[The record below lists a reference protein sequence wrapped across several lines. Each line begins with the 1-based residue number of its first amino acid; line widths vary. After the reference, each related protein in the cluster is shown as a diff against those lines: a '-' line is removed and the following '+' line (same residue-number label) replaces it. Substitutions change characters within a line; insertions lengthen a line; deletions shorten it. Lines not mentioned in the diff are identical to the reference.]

1 MFIFILK
8 FNDNLLLSEIIVR
21 IKMSLCN
28 FENSNIKFTILECEN
43 KKLNK
48 DDCCV
53 EIIINR
59 NFLNEVLIN
68 YAINY
73 YYGLDN
79 DFSLTKREQEVLKY
93 ISDGL
98 NNTQIAKKLN
108 VSIHTTKVH
117 IHNIFNKLSVQC
129 RTEAVTKGLKYHL
142 IRL

>member
-1 MFIFILK
+1 
-8 FNDNLLLSEIIVR
+8 
-21 IKMSLCN
+21 MSLFN
-28 FENSNIKFTILECEN
+28 LGSSNIKFTILECEN

-73 YYGLDN
+73 YYDLDN
-79 DFSLTKREQEVLKY
+79 DFSLTDREQEVLKY

-108 VSIHTTKVH
+108 VSIHTIKVH

-129 RTEAVTKGLKYHL
+129 RTEAVVKGIRYHL

>member
-1 MFIFILK
+1 MLIFILK
-8 FNDNLLLSEIIVR
+8 FNDNMLLSKIIVR
-21 IKMSLCN
+21 IKMSLFN
-28 FENSNIKFTILECEN
+28 LGSSNIKFTILECEN

-73 YYGLDN
+73 YYDLDN
-79 DFSLTKREQEVLKY
+79 DFSLTDREQEVLKY

-108 VSIHTTKVH
+108 VSIHTIKVH

-129 RTEAVTKGLKYHL
+129 RTEAVVKGIRYHL